1 MLHRANNNR
10 KTMPGIL
17 QTLSV
22 PPPVSVPTLLY
33 GIYQSVQNGGGGG
46 GGSSAITGEGR
57 LWFSD
62 TPPAGWLICDGTQ
75 LNIADYPDLYAVIGF
90 NYGGVVGLTFGLPD
104 LRNNVPAGKG
114 SGTFANLGGT
124 FGNEFVT
131 IDSGNLP
138 ALTTTT
144 SGVNN
149 GVDTQVVTA
158 VSYSATPGTSISV
171 IQPSLVVNF
180 IIKT

>member
-1 MLHRANNNR
+1 
-10 KTMPGIL
+10 MPGTQ
-17 QTLSV
+17 QTLAV
-22 PPPVSVPTLLY
+22 PPPVSIPTLLY
-33 GIYQSVQNGGGGG
+33 GIYQAVQNGGGG

-62 TPPAGWLICDGTQ
+62 TPPTGWLICDGSA
-75 LNIADYPDLYAVIGF
+75 LNIVDYPDLYAVIGT
-90 NYGGVVGLTFGLPD
+90 NYGGVLGVSFSLPD
-104 LRNNVPAGKG
+104 LRNNVPVGQG
-114 SGTFANLGGT
+114 VGTFANLGSIAG
-124 FGNEFVT
+124 GELVS

-138 ALTTTT
+138 ALTTPT

-171 IQPSLVVNF
+171 VQPSLVVNF